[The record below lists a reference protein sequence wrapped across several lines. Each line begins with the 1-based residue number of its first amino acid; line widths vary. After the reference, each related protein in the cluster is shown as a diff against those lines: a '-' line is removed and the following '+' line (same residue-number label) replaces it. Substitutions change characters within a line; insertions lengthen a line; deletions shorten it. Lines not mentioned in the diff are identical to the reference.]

1 MLWEYGLLLN
11 WGEIVRVNV
20 YCPICGRAGIK
31 RKLLEVDKTIASASQ
46 SEAKGKIY
54 PWCKAHKEN
63 VEVELPVDEQQR
75 KNASR

>member
-31 RKLLEVDKTIASASQ
+31 RKLLEVD

>member
-31 RKLLEVDKTIASASQ
+31 RKLLEVDVMQ
-46 SEAKGKIY
+46 KGKFIHGARRTKKMWRLNY
-54 PWCKAHKEN
+54 
-63 VEVELPVDEQQR
+63 Q
-75 KNASR
+75 